1 MISAVQR
8 LSSSG
13 YFTLAAVH
21 MSRPNATARA
31 ILIPVSWPTHLR
43 FSPSLPPFLSP
54 PVPACP
60 PPRNQIGL
68 RDSPADAP
76 RRRNGHS
83 GSGIVGRSG
92 GRDADGNTVRH
103 PRPDS
108 VPTAT
113 PAAPDQ
119 RDLIRSKAVVLAPKP
134 YDERKWIHSTEQS
147 PHPCSSLSCKP
158 LMTGWVKYGLSFPSF
173 GSSH

>member
-1 MISAVQR
+1 MSDPAMISAVQR

-92 GRDADGNTVRH
+92 GRDADGKAGKAPETRLGPDRDARRTGPERLNTELGR
-103 PRPDS
+103 RFS
-108 VPTAT
+108 
-113 PAAPDQ
+113 
-119 RDLIRSKAVVLAPKP
+119 SKAL
-134 YDERKWIHSTEQS
+134 
-147 PHPCSSLSCKP
+147 
-158 LMTGWVKYGLSFPSF
+158 
-173 GSSH
+173 